1 MRAFIAIDLPKELK
15 EKISSIIEKL
25 ANCDLEAKW
34 VKPENVHMTLKFLG
48 QIEEKQIDTIKS
60 IISEVSLG
68 FKKITVECKDF
79 GFFPNEK
86 RPRVFFLKTDKED
99 QLRKIY
105 QELEDKLSHVGFE
118 KEERFKSHLT
128 LCRFKGRKNMD
139 CLIRE
144 LKNIDFSQKLKI
156 DEIAIF
162 KSTLTKTG
170 PIYEK
175 VFTASLA
182 I

>member
-1 MRAFIAIDLPKELK
+1 MRTFIAVDLPKELK

-25 ANCDLEAKW
+25 AKCDLQAKW
-34 VKPENVHMTLKFLG
+34 VKPENIHMTLKFLG
-48 QIEEKQIDTIKS
+48 NVDEKQIDVVKS
-60 IISEVSLG
+60 IISEVTLT
-68 FKKITVECKDF
+68 FKKIVVECSEF

-86 RPRVFFLKTDKED
+86 HPRVFFIKTDKED

-105 QELEDKLSHVGFE
+105 QELEEKLSHIGFE

-128 LCRFKGRKNMD
+128 LCRFKGKRNID

-144 LKNIDFSQKLKI
+144 IKGIKFSQKLNI
-156 DEIAIF
+156 EEIALF
-162 KSTLTKTG
+162 KSTLTRSG

-175 VFTASLA
+175 IFTASLA